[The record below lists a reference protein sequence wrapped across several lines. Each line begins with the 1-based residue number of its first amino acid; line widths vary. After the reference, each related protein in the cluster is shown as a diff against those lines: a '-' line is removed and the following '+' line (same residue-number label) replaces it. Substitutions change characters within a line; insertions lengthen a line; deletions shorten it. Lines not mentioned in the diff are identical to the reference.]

1 MLRALLI
8 ALSGIIYFFIS
19 LPMMMPLRINPIA
32 NYNLFYMP
40 FLALMFLFLLFKTC
54 TIIKE
59 SKAYVYGFFAA
70 IFAWQLLGEVAL
82 VCWRCA
88 PHQQDGAAW

>member
-19 LPMMMPLRINPIA
+19 LPMMMPLRISPVA

-54 TIIKE
+54 TVIKE
-59 SKAYVYGFFAA
+59 SRAYVYAFFAA
-70 IFAWQLLGEVAL
+70 FF
-82 VCWRCA
+82 CMPA
-88 PHQQDGAAW
+88 PR